1 MNNYRLTFPAG
12 QSSHIAIYDDLIPN
26 DVCVQLVR
34 ECEINAD
41 RFHEGVT
48 LGGPISHIKCSLD
61 LPLDPDGC
69 GFEWWETSAA
79 TLHKGIL
86 ESVIP
91 AFNHY
96 LETYV
101 DLHVPFLFGDT
112 GYRVQKYAKGQGFYR
127 RHVDATPWDPASRNR
142 LLAMV
147 MYLNTVEHGG
157 ETWFPDQNIK
167 VEAVQGRVAM
177 FPAGWTFPHQGMLP
191 LSGDKWI
198 ISTFIVPES
207 PHDHDHDHVQG
218 HDHDHDHEE
227 QADISSP
234 SGPIPPGTP
243 PVVLFNDEIIPAM
256 PSVPF
261 NPSIGNVTLD
271 FNP

>member
-1 MNNYRLTFPAG
+1 MKNYRLTFPAG
-12 QSSHIAIYDDLIPN
+12 KSGHIAVYDDLIPA

-34 ECEINAD
+34 ECEINTD

-69 GFEWWETSAA
+69 GFEWWEGSAA
-79 TLHKGIL
+79 MLHGRIMQ
-86 ESVIP
+86 SVVP

-101 DLHVPFLFGDT
+101 DLHIPFLFGDT

-127 RHVDATPWDPASRNR
+127 RHVDATPWDPSSRNR

-147 MYLNTVEHGG
+147 MYLNTVQHGG
-157 ETWFPDQNIK
+157 ETWFPDRDVK

-198 ISTFIVPES
+198 ISTFIVPQSLDEAHEHQHQEHSNHEYHPEETLIES
-207 PHDHDHDHVQG
+207 Q
-218 HDHDHDHEE
+218 
-227 QADISSP
+227 
-234 SGPIPPGTP
+234 PILPGTP
-243 PVVLFNDEIIPAM
+243 PRVGMAEEIIPAM
-256 PSVPF
+256 PVVPF
-261 NPSIGNVTLD
+261 DQFDMSPD
-271 FNP
+271 FTK